1 MRPIV
6 RIIDVKAN
14 GDKIELTKEQLE
26 DIIKQAYEAG
36 IEDAPKLFKDL
47 YPNNPLP
54 PITVEP
60 RKWQD
65 WDIRWGP
72 NPEIPCIN
80 GNDTY
85 VYVKQQGDLNN
96 EPNN

>member
-47 YPNNPLP
+47 YPDNTLP
-54 PITVEP
+54 PIAVEP

-65 WDIRWGP
+65 WDLRWGT
-72 NPEIPCIN
+72 NPEIPCKN
-80 GNDTY
+80 SPFTC
-85 VYVKQQGDLNN
+85 VYIKQQGD
-96 EPNN
+96 PNDESTN

>member
-47 YPNNPLP
+47 YPDNPLP
-54 PITVEP
+54 PITTDP

-65 WDIRWGP
+65 LDIRWDT
-72 NPEIPCIN
+72 PCIN
-80 GNDTY
+80 GSDTY
-85 VYVKQQGDLNN
+85 VYVKQQGDLND
-96 EPNN
+96 ESNN

>member
-47 YPNNPLP
+47 YPDNPFP
-54 PITVEP
+54 PITTDP

-65 WDIRWGP
+65 WDIRWGT
-72 NPEIPCIN
+72 PCIN
-80 GNDTY
+80 GTDTC
-85 VYVKQQGDLNN
+85 VYIKQQGDFSNESNN
-96 EPNN
+96 

>member
-36 IEDAPKLFKDL
+36 IEDASKSFKDV
-47 YPNNPLP
+47 YPDNLFP
-54 PITVEP
+54 PITTDP
-60 RKWQD
+60 RKWED
-65 WDIRWGP
+65 FDIRWDS

-85 VYVKQQGDLNN
+85 VYIKQ
-96 EPNN
+96 